1 MGHTPGPWQV
11 RNHPDFGHLLAV
23 IAPQYRKEC
32 DANHV
37 VCELR
42 PWQRPDPDPNAR
54 LISAAPELLSA
65 LKVAAEFISGH
76 NECLSLPS
84 GSGDRQWNDYCI
96 GLLEDCK
103 AAIDKAEGRSE

>member
-54 LISAAPELLSA
+54 LIAAAPDLLRTCS
-65 LKVAAEFISGH
+65 
-76 NECLSLPS
+76 SL
-84 GSGDRQWNDYCI
+84 
-96 GLLEDCK
+96 LTMLEDVYEDDLYRHGSPSED
-103 AAIDKAEGRSE
+103 AWPTMLADARAVIDKAEGRSE